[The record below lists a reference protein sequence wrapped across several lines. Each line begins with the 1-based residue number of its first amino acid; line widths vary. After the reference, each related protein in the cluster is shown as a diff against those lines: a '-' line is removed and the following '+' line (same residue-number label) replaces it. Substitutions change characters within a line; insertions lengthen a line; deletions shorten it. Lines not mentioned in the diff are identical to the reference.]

1 MRRSG
6 VKKERI
12 GTRATL
18 DRGAWVKN
26 LTIKIEVKEKNNL
39 KEKKGRIEQRKAQ
52 RRGKKQVVELFFP
65 PQKSQTTQSF
75 GSICYK
81 TKLRH
86 NNMISELN
94 VNLT

>member
-26 LTIKIEVKEKNNL
+26 LTIKIEVKEKNIR
-39 KEKKGRIEQRKAQ
+39 KEKKRPNRTKESTEA
-52 RRGKKQVVELFFP
+52 GKKQVVELW
-65 PQKSQTTQSF
+65 KDDD
-75 GSICYK
+75 
-81 TKLRH
+81 
-86 NNMISELN
+86 EEEN
-94 VNLT
+94 VVLCTYQGGRTRFLLPGRGKRARWG

>member
-6 VKKERI
+6 VRKERI

-26 LTIKIEVKEKNNL
+26 LTIKIEVKEKNNR

-52 RRGKKQVVELFFP
+52 RRGKKQVVELW
-65 PQKSQTTQSF
+65 KDDD
-75 GSICYK
+75 
-81 TKLRH
+81 
-86 NNMISELN
+86 EEEN
-94 VNLT
+94 VVLCTYQGGRTRFLLPGRGKRARWG

>member
-26 LTIKIEVKEKNNL
+26 LTIKIEVKEKNNR

-52 RRGKKQVVELFFP
+52 RRGKSRWWNCRRMMTRK
-65 PQKSQTTQSF
+65 K
-75 GSICYK
+75 
-81 TKLRH
+81 
-86 NNMISELN
+86 M
-94 VNLT
+94 